1 MNRKL
6 FTIFIFKAI
15 KLISELIGDSLK
27 IRIKWGYVMKITAL
41 IENKAT
47 GNLVGEHG
55 LAIHIEYNGKQYLLD
70 TGASNKFLNN
80 ANQLGIDLKD
90 IDTAVLSHCHYDH
103 SSGYVGFFSKN
114 SKSKVYL
121 QSTARELC
129 YAKLGL
135 LRLYNGIPKGILNTY
150 SDRFVFVDGDYQ
162 IDEGVWL
169 ISHKT
174 SGLAAKGKKAHM
186 YRKTEKGFVADDFQ
200 HEQSLVFEVEDGLV
214 ILNSCCHG
222 GVDNIIKEVMETFHG
237 KEIVA
242 VIGGFHLMGMMGT
255 KSMSG
260 TPEDISALGKRL
272 FDLKVKHIYTGHCTS
287 NPAYKIL
294 KENLGERLTYFS
306 TGTIVEL

>member
-1 MNRKL
+1 
-6 FTIFIFKAI
+6 
-15 KLISELIGDSLK
+15 
-27 IRIKWGYVMKITAL
+27 MKITAL

-47 GNLVGEHG
+47 DNFIGEHG
-55 LAIHIEYNGKQYLLD
+55 LAVHIEYNGNQYLLD

-80 ANQLGIDLKD
+80 ANQLGIDLKN

-103 SSGYVGFFSKN
+103 SSGYIGFFSKN

-121 QSTARELC
+121 QSSARELY

-135 LRLYNGIPKGILNTY
+135 IKKYIGIPRGILDTY
-150 SDRFVFVDGDYQ
+150 SDRFVFVDGDYE

-174 SGLAAKGKKAHM
+174 IGLVARGKKAHM
-186 YRKTEKGFVADDFQ
+186 YRKTEKGFAPDDFQ
-200 HEQSLVFEVEDGLV
+200 HEQSLVFDLENGLV

-222 GVDNIIKEVMETFHG
+222 GVDNIIEEVMETFHG
-237 KEIVA
+237 KKVLAI
-242 VIGGFHLMGMMGT
+242 IGGFHLMGVLGT

-260 TPEDISALGKRL
+260 KPEDVRELGKRL
-272 FDLKVKHIYTGHCTS
+272 LDLNVKHIYTGHCTG

-294 KENLGERLTYFS
+294 KEKLGEQLQYFS